1 QSPQIFVLDPD
12 HIVTKEIYWPN
23 STFKAAGKSA
33 TLYVPKVDLDAD
45 SDYDGGIDE
54 EDDSLEES
62 VGGLAVIGA
71 ESLAPLNLSFGP
83 EGLTSGTLTL
93 SAAACGGKIA
103 VWPEN
108 NTNGTPFTLPKIWT
122 VGTDTI
128 PPTVYLQGVETS
140 AVPRDVALELR
151 LASGGVTCCDTV
163 RVTVVRMALVPDYDR
178 DGIID
183 GADRLRAATN
193 EVFRFW
199 INDDNDNGA
208 FAEHEENVPDTDQ
221 PDQFECNCLDHIV
234 NGRSDLLDFMIV
246 WLNLG
251 GTLSLLPPED
261 GYLYRIKSIG
271 IAFAET
277 DLSRYNATDC
287 LRTDYNKCGPQL
299 NAPAPSAP
307 LLPADPF
314 VEVSTPLSAE
324 FLAAVRADG
333 DKGVL
338 MVEGTRD
345 GACMELEVVDADGH
359 TILSAECPVR
369 FYEVENMYRWVNL
382 RSAAGGAVERPTG
395 GALQLDPLGQPD
407 PGDCEAHFVFVHG
420 YNVSEGEARA
430 WNAEVF
436 KRLYQSGMNARFT
449 AVTWYGNESQHWI
462 TGAGYRSPN
471 YYTNVCH
478 AFETAQGLSAA
489 VASLPGEVKVIA
501 AHSLGNMAVSS
512 AIQDHGLQVTK
523 YFMLNAAVAAE
534 CYDASLFN
542 TSGASNPMVHDD
554 WRDYHSK
561 TWSAC
566 WHALFD
572 ADARATLTWTNRFHA
587 VLPVAYNYYSS
598 GDQVFELNADG
609 TPWPA
614 EGILADVG
622 RYSWQKQELFKG
634 RTASSDLITSSYAS
648 DCAGWGFLGYKADL
662 TWWRT
667 YCQDAAN
674 ALTSDQL
681 RTTPVFHPNP
691 AEMFHYSIS
700 LADRFRILAYG
711 IPALSQAAGLAQV
724 GSNEEPVMAEE
735 VDMNALNLH
744 PNGWWRTGDGD
755 LDNRWLHSDLKQ
767 VAYYYVYPLFV
778 NLVETGGLK

>member
-1 QSPQIFVLDPD
+1 AALQLTKRPGRKPSGAASGGFCKSLWELSIQSPQIFVLDPD

-261 GYLYRIKSIG
+261 GY
-271 IAFAET
+271 
-277 DLSRYNATDC
+277 
-287 LRTDYNKCGPQL
+287 
-299 NAPAPSAP
+299 
-307 LLPADPF
+307 
-314 VEVSTPLSAE
+314 
-324 FLAAVRADG
+324 
-333 DKGVL
+333 
-338 MVEGTRD
+338 
-345 GACMELEVVDADGH
+345 
-359 TILSAECPVR
+359 
-369 FYEVENMYRWVNL
+369 
-382 RSAAGGAVERPTG
+382 
-395 GALQLDPLGQPD
+395 
-407 PGDCEAHFVFVHG
+407 
-420 YNVSEGEARA
+420 
-430 WNAEVF
+430 
-436 KRLYQSGMNARFT
+436 QSGMNARFT

-674 ALTSDQL
+674 ALTSDQ
-681 RTTPVFHPNP
+681 
-691 AEMFHYSIS
+691 
-700 LADRFRILAYG
+700 
-711 IPALSQAAGLAQV
+711 
-724 GSNEEPVMAEE
+724 
-735 VDMNALNLH
+735 
-744 PNGWWRTGDGD
+744 
-755 LDNRWLHSDLKQ
+755 
-767 VAYYYVYPLFV
+767 
-778 NLVETGGLK
+778 